1 MKTKPNGKLMGG
13 VSLSKPKWL
22 ALMAL
27 LLTTTPINA
36 FRVYTRIVQKVQNT
50 DTKDYDTKVVSDMV
64 PYIHA
69 WYDENGK
76 SSTVLLR
83 GFKDDKNNEDKVV
96 PQQETIT
103 LKDGSTQT
111 WYYYDYG
118 DMKSATTD
126 QYYKVIVAAYN
137 LDNTGKAK
145 DCVWQSADLDVY
157 NSGKK
162 ANEDIYLE
170 IEYMPAK
177 TTTKSRF
184 SFHEE
189 TPWQAKGYDLKYY
202 VCDKTGKH
210 LATFQN
216 VLNQMVYLP
225 ETTTTETDGNKK
237 TTYDTTKPKI
247 MSHPD
252 NTSLWNAVV
261 NAKTLT
267 ATTQFYISG
276 GYYDNDTYVEKYQYR
291 PFDNYAFNSN
301 NKFKKA
307 NGYSDYGNCKIIDGV
322 TTARDN
328 AFFTVGESTNSGN
341 SNAADVSYTLY
352 LNTSLLSNAY
362 SETNQ
367 RYSQYPKNQKV
378 SVWKTIDYGN
388 QSVTIQRNAALTKDN
403 TGYDLLV
410 NMVNLRPEDGYENQ
424 EKNTDHWD
432 VAGSTRH
439 MDELDFSKDQN
450 AQYKQILEKYPDFYN
465 ADDKDII
472 YHYRVPKPQADFES
486 LFMAFLPRSLQSS
499 WTGSDDD
506 WNKIIRPQVQEG
518 KTAKGLIG
526 GVFVPEHQAMEALTP
541 NLPNSNYAQFDVFLN
556 ISKSMYLLT
565 PVNSYD
571 LTGPAVRYYNTSSHQ
586 FEETLGADHW
596 GNGNAQYQ
604 YTSMA
609 YNKAEKCWQYT
620 GKFFQ
625 SINRKEDGGYFT
637 DNGFRI
643 RVNQLYTINY
653 HEEPYWFSSQNA
665 NETKENIVCHQNQT
679 YKEYVDA
686 QTDHNKT
693 IITTRPLADVPE
705 WTTDID
711 GKTVHNPYGPDS
723 YYYNHVVTC
732 ESGTPTWDK
741 AHDTTAKH
749 GVNDGITD
757 GNIGKTEDQQRIN
770 INFDL
775 PTGFYTIK
783 FYPQG
788 DVTGKPYYTLE
799 EAKDPGTEIP
809 VPVNDYKYIRTYS
822 ANKAYALPKDMDVFT
837 VTKASEQSATLH
849 KINDLGYLPANT
861 GLIIAYKTDISTG
874 NTSDLE
880 FSSDL
885 SEQQFKDISKH
896 YPRLNLTEYKG
907 STDKQAEFTK
917 DNLLMPTT
925 QPDGNTITSVPTT
938 VRNDD
943 GTVKARN
950 YGFYLKKT
958 YTDKDHTTLSSCELR
973 FQRVR
978 EWSTADGITEDETK
992 KRNTPTAERAY
1003 LQLPAETYGG
1013 TKYGAVS
1020 HDGFTE
1026 KAETGKEEETGK
1038 AKFYSLLINFDDE
1051 TTAINDIPTRETKV
1065 QDNHFYTL
1073 SGIRVNHPTQKGI
1086 YIVNGKKVVVR

>member
-1 MKTKPNGKLMGG
+1 MLF
-13 VSLSKPKWL
+13 
-22 ALMAL
+22 A
-27 LLTTTPINA
+27 TTPINA
-36 FRVYTRIVQKVQNT
+36 FKVYTRIVQKVQDT
-50 DTKDYDTKVVSDMV
+50 DSKDYKTEEVKTLL

-69 WYDENGK
+69 WYDDGK
-76 SSTVLLR
+76 SHVLLS
-83 GFKDDKNNEDKVV
+83 GFGDDKKA
-96 PQQETIT
+96 PTPETIT
-103 LKDGSTQT
+103 LKDGSKQT

-118 DMKSATTD
+118 DMSKATDD
-126 QYYKVIVAAYN
+126 QYYKVIVAAYDKDAN
-137 LDNTGKAK
+137 L
-145 DCVWQSADLDVY
+145 VWQSADLDVY
-157 NSGKK
+157 NKDKK
-162 ANEDIYLE
+162 AGEDIYLE

-177 TTTKSRF
+177 TSAKSRF

-189 TPWQAKGYDLKYY
+189 TPWQAQGYNLKYY
-202 VCDKTGKH
+202 VCDNTGKH

-225 ETTTTETDGNKK
+225 ETTTTEADGDKK
-237 TTYDTTKPKI
+237 TTYDTSKPEI

-276 GYYDNDTYVEKYQYR
+276 GYYDDNNNYVEKYQYR
-291 PFDNYAFNSN
+291 PFDDFAFNSN
-301 NKFKKA
+301 KNFKKA
-307 NGYSDYGNCKIIDGV
+307 NGYADYGNCKIIDEK
-322 TTARDN
+322 TTARSTY
-328 AFFTVGESTNSGN
+328 FTVGESTNSGN
-341 SNAADVSYTLY
+341 ANAADVSYTLY
-352 LNTSLLSNAY
+352 LNTSLLSNAN

-367 RYSQYPKNQKV
+367 DYSGYPKNQKV
-378 SVWKTIDYGN
+378 SVYKTIDYGY
-388 QSVTIQRNAALTKDN
+388 QSVTIQRNAALSEDN
-403 TGYDLLV
+403 VGYDLLV

-424 EKNTDHWD
+424 ETNTDHWD
-432 VAGSTRH
+432 VKGSSRH
-439 MDELDFSKDQN
+439 MTKLDFSGDQN
-450 AQYKQILEKYPDFYN
+450 KQYKLILDKYPDFFN
-465 ADDKDII
+465 ASDNDII
-472 YHYRVPKPQADFES
+472 YHYRVPKPQTDFES
-486 LFMAFLPRSLQSS
+486 LFMAFLPCSLQGS
-499 WTGSDDD
+499 WTGSDDN

-556 ISKSMYLLT
+556 ISKSMYLLV

-586 FEETLGADHW
+586 FEESKSADHW
-596 GNGNAQYQ
+596 GNGQYQYQ
-604 YTSMA
+604 YTPMA
-609 YNKAEKCWQYT
+609 YNKAENCWQYT
-620 GKFFQ
+620 GKFYQ
-625 SINRKEDGGYFT
+625 SINRKEDGTVDGT

-643 RVNQLYTINY
+643 RVNQLYTTNY
-653 HEEPYWFSSQNA
+653 HEEPYWFSSQND
-665 NETKENIVCHQNQT
+665 NEVKENIVCHKNQT

-686 QTDHNKT
+686 QAKT
-693 IITTRPLADVPE
+693 STTTKIITTRPMASVPE
-705 WTTDID
+705 WTTTTD
-711 GKTVHNPYGPDS
+711 GKTVHNPYGPDT

-732 ESGTPTWDK
+732 HPGTPLAAD
-741 AHDTTAKH
+741 AKNTKSKH
-749 GVNDGITD
+749 SVNDGIED
-757 GNIGKTEDQQRIN
+757 DDNIGKEEEQQRIN

-775 PTGFYTIK
+775 PDGFYTIK

-809 VPVNDYKYIRTYS
+809 DNKQTDYKYIRTYS
-822 ANKAYALPKDMDVFT
+822 ANKAYVIPEGMDIFT
-837 VTKASEQSATLH
+837 VTSASGETATLH

-885 SEQQFKDISKH
+885 SEQQFKEISKN
-896 YPRLNLTEYKG
+896 YPRLNLAEYKG
-907 STDKQAEFTK
+907 STNNEKTYTDG
-917 DNLLMPTT
+917 NLLMPTT
-925 QPDGNTITSVPTT
+925 LSNGSTITSIPTT
-938 VRNDD
+938 VFETD
-943 GTVKARN
+943 GKTVKTRN

-958 YTDKDHTTLSSCELR
+958 YTDKDHTELSSCELR

-978 EWSTADGITEDETK
+978 EWSTDDGITEDEAK

-1003 LQLPAETYGG
+1003 LQLPAGTYGG
-1013 TKYGAVS
+1013 TKYGDVS

-1026 KAETGKEEETGK
+1026 KAEDTSS

-1086 YIVNGKKVVVR
+1086 YIVNGKKVIIR